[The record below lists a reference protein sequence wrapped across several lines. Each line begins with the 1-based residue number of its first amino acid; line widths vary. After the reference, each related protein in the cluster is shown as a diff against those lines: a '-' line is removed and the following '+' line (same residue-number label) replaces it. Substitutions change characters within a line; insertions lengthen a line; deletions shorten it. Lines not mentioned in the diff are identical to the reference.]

1 MGGIAML
8 DIVLSF
14 LFIELR
20 EVVWLRDKAYNL

>member
-20 EVVWLRDKAYNL
+20 EVWLRDKAYNL